1 MRIVLNILETLKPK
15 TGIGHYTARLY
26 DALAH
31 HLPNDCLHAFPTGR
45 VAATVR
51 HWQKSAGGSPTSRPG
66 WLRPFSAL
74 KSGLKGT
81 AKRTA
86 RAALGSL
93 FRAACRS
100 NDFDLYHE
108 PNFIPFD
115 CDVPTVITVHDLS
128 VLLHPEWHPTDRVRL
143 YERHFQNGLS
153 RAVHVI
159 TDTHFLRDQVHEH
172 LGVAHDRV
180 TAVPLGVGNEYGAT
194 TTDEIAALR
203 RRRNLP
209 ERYLLF
215 VGTIE
220 PRKNLAMLIRS
231 YCDLPGA
238 LRDTCPLV
246 LAGSWGWKSDEV
258 AELYRNEARAK
269 GVHHLGYVADE
280 DLPALYAGAARSFI
294 PRCMK
299 DLVCRRWR
307 CWRAAALSSHRRPM
321 CTAKSWDGPR
331 TFWIPTTEL
340 AGAMPCRGLSQ
351 TMLGSRTFAAAAL
364 RGQPSLPGTDVR
376 LEPRLFT
383 IRSAPSRF
391 EWQPNFQ
398 RYQSSRVSGW
408 PLRPFSGF
416 TKSDW

>member
-26 DALAH
+26 AALAR
-31 HLPNDCLHAFPTGR
+31 HLPNESLHAFPTGQ

-51 HWQKSAGGSPTSRPG
+51 RWQKSAGGSPTSRSG
-66 WLRPFSAL
+66 WLRPLSVI

-100 NDFDLYHE
+100 NGFDLYHE

-115 CDVPTVITVHDLS
+115 CDAPTVITVHDLS
-128 VLLHPEWHPTDRVRL
+128 VLLHPEWHPADRVRL

-153 RAVHVI
+153 RAAHII

-172 LGVAHDRV
+172 LGVARDRV

-194 TTDEIAALR
+194 TTDDIAALR
-203 RRRNLP
+203 RRRKLP

-246 LAGSWGWKSDEV
+246 LAGSWGWKSDDV
-258 AELYRNEARAK
+258 AELYHNEARAK

-280 DLPALYAGAARSFI
+280 DLPALYAGARALVYPSLYEGFGLPPLEMLASGGAVIASTADVHREVLGRSAHFLDPNDRTGWRNAMSRAI
-294 PRCMK
+294 T
-299 DLVCRRWR
+299 DDAWLAHIRWGGAA
-307 CWRAAALSSHRRPM
+307 RAAQFTWDRCAAG
-321 CTAKSWDGPR
+321 TAAVYDSLGAQPKR
-331 TFWIPTTEL
+331 L
-340 AGAMPCRGLSQ
+340 AA
-351 TMLGSRTFAAAAL
+351 
-364 RGQPSLPGTDVR
+364 
-376 LEPRLFT
+376 
-383 IRSAPSRF
+383 
-391 EWQPNFQ
+391 
-398 RYQSSRVSGW
+398 
-408 PLRPFSGF
+408 
-416 TKSDW
+416 

>member
-26 DALAH
+26 AALAR
-31 HLPNDCLHAFPTGR
+31 HLPNESLHAFPTGQ

-51 HWQKSAGGSPTSRPG
+51 RWQKSAGGSPTSRPG

-100 NDFDLYHE
+100 NGFDLYHE

-115 CDVPTVITVHDLS
+115 CDAPTVITVHDLS
-128 VLLHPEWHPTDRVRL
+128 VLLHPEWHPADRVRL

-153 RAVHVI
+153 RAAHII

-172 LGVAHDRV
+172 LGVARDRV

-194 TTDEIAALR
+194 TTDDIAALR
-203 RRRNLP
+203 RRRKLP

-246 LAGSWGWKSDEV
+246 LAGSWGWKSDDV
-258 AELYRNEARAK
+258 AELYHNEARAK

-280 DLPALYAGAARSFI
+280 DLPALYAGARALVYPSLYEGFGLPPLEMLASGGAVIASTADVHREVLGRSAHFLDPNDRTGWRNAMSRAI
-294 PRCMK
+294 T
-299 DLVCRRWR
+299 DDAWLAHIRWGGAA
-307 CWRAAALSSHRRPM
+307 RAAQFTWDRCAAG
-321 CTAKSWDGPR
+321 TAAVYDSLGAQPKR
-331 TFWIPTTEL
+331 L
-340 AGAMPCRGLSQ
+340 AA
-351 TMLGSRTFAAAAL
+351 
-364 RGQPSLPGTDVR
+364 
-376 LEPRLFT
+376 
-383 IRSAPSRF
+383 
-391 EWQPNFQ
+391 
-398 RYQSSRVSGW
+398 
-408 PLRPFSGF
+408 
-416 TKSDW
+416 

>member
-26 DALAH
+26 AALAR
-31 HLPNDCLHAFPTGR
+31 HLPNESLHAFPTGQ

-51 HWQKSAGGSPTSRPG
+51 RWQKSAGGSPTSRPG

-100 NDFDLYHE
+100 NGFDLYHE

-115 CDVPTVITVHDLS
+115 CDAPTVITVHDLS
-128 VLLHPEWHPTDRVRL
+128 VLLHPEWHPADRVRL

-153 RAVHVI
+153 RAAHII

-172 LGVAHDRV
+172 LGVARDRV

-194 TTDEIAALR
+194 TTDDIAALR
-203 RRRNLP
+203 RRRKLP

-231 YCDLPGA
+231 YRDLPGA

-246 LAGSWGWKSDEV
+246 LAGSWGWKSDDV
-258 AELYRNEARAK
+258 AELYHNEARAK

-280 DLPALYAGAARSFI
+280 DLPALYAGARALVYPSLYEGFGLPPLEMLASGGAVIASTADVHREVLGRSAHFLDPNDRTGWRNAMSRAI
-294 PRCMK
+294 T
-299 DLVCRRWR
+299 DDAWLAHIRWGGAA
-307 CWRAAALSSHRRPM
+307 RAAQFTWDRCAAG
-321 CTAKSWDGPR
+321 TAAVYDSLGAQPKR
-331 TFWIPTTEL
+331 L
-340 AGAMPCRGLSQ
+340 AA
-351 TMLGSRTFAAAAL
+351 
-364 RGQPSLPGTDVR
+364 
-376 LEPRLFT
+376 
-383 IRSAPSRF
+383 
-391 EWQPNFQ
+391 
-398 RYQSSRVSGW
+398 
-408 PLRPFSGF
+408 
-416 TKSDW
+416 

>member
-26 DALAH
+26 DSLTR
-31 HLPNDCLHAFPTGR
+31 HLPNESLHAFPTGR

-100 NDFDLYHE
+100 NGFDLYHE

-128 VLLHPEWHPTDRVRL
+128 VLLHPEWHPADRVRL

-153 RAVHVI
+153 RAAHVI

-172 LGVAHDRV
+172 LGVARERV

-194 TTDEIAALR
+194 TTDEITALR

-238 LRDTCPLV
+238 LRDTCPLI
-246 LAGSWGWKSDEV
+246 LAGSWGWKSDDV

-280 DLPALYAGAARSFI
+280 DLPALYAGARA
-294 PRCMK
+294 
-299 DLVCRRWR
+299 LVYPSLYEGFGLPPLEMLACGGAVIASTADVHREVLG
-307 CWRAAALSSHRRPM
+307 RAAHFLDANDRTGWRNAMSRAITDDAWLAHIRRGG
-321 CTAKSWDGPR
+321 TARAAQFTWNR
-331 TFWIPTTEL
+331 CA
-340 AGAMPCRGLSQ
+340 AGTAAVYDS
-351 TMLGSRTFAAAAL
+351 LGA
-364 RGQPSLPGTDVR
+364 Q
-376 LEPRLFT
+376 
-383 IRSAPSRF
+383 
-391 EWQPNFQ
+391 
-398 RYQSSRVSGW
+398 
-408 PLRPFSGF
+408 PLRIAA
-416 TKSDW
+416 